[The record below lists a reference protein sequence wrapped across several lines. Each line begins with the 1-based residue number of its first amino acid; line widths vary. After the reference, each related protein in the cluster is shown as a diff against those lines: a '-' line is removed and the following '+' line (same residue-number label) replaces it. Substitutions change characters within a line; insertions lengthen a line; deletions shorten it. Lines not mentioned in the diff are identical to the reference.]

1 MFYIEQDDKIILADG
16 NLQRLKTTL
25 KFKPELADCEIKETD
40 KQHTVVE
47 FQLVTLER
55 KAEIDNEAKSAEI
68 RAERDRRIDAIRW
81 RIERYQTQLAA
92 GLETTDTA
100 ETYRDILLYLQYLR
114 DLPNL
119 PEFPDV
125 SVPDF
130 DEWLAGQTVVE
141 EENGGGD
148 E

>member
-1 MFYIEQDDKIILADG
+1 MY
-16 NLQRLKTTL
+16 
-25 KFKPELADCEIKETD
+25 CE
-40 KQHTVVE
+40 H
-47 FQLVTLER
+47 
-55 KAEIDNEAKSAEI
+55 IDNETKQVFGLSSRQYDNYIYVGETETAYNGMIYIKGYAPEKPVDVKAAEI
-68 RAERDRRIDAIRW
+68 RAERDRRIDAMRW

-141 EENGGGD
+141 EENGGGN

>member
-1 MFYIEQDDKIILADG
+1 MYCEHIDYKTSQVFGLTSKKYDGYVEVGETETAYDGLIYLKGHAPEKPDD
-16 NLQRLKTTL
+16 
-25 KFKPELADCEIKETD
+25 IK
-40 KQHTVVE
+40 
-47 FQLVTLER
+47 
-55 KAEIDNEAKSAEI
+55 AAEI
-68 RAERDRRIDAIRW
+68 RAERDRRIDAMRW
-81 RIERYQTQLAA
+81 RIERFQTQLAA

>member
-1 MFYIEQDDKIILADG
+1 MYARIINNETKQVDVGIGTDIKYYQSIGMIEAEVETAYNGMVYIKGYAPE
-16 NLQRLKTTL
+16 
-25 KFKPELADCEIKETD
+25 KPVD
-40 KQHTVVE
+40 V
-47 FQLVTLER
+47 
-55 KAEIDNEAKSAEI
+55 KAAEI
-68 RAERDRRIDAIRW
+68 RAERDRRIDAMRW

-92 GLETTDTA
+92 GLPTTDTA

>member
-1 MFYIEQDDKIILADG
+1 MFYIEKDNKIIFADD

-25 KFKPELADCEIKETD
+25 KFKPELANCEIKETGVNE
-40 KQHTVVE
+40 TIVE

-55 KAEIDNEAKSAEI
+55 KAEIDNEAKAAEI
-68 RAERDRRIDAIRW
+68 RAERDRRIDAMRW
-81 RIERYQTQLAA
+81 RIERFQTQLAA
-92 GLETTDTA
+92 GLPTTDTA

-119 PEFPDV
+119 PEFPDI